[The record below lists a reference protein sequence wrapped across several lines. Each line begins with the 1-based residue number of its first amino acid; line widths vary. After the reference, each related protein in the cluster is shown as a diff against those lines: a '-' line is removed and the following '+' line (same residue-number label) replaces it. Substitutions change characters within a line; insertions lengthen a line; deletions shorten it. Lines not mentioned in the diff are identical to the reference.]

1 MCYTCANLT
10 EEALVTHEPLRLRP
24 MGVGDLLDTA
34 FRLYRR
40 HFLLFVGIVAVIY
53 VPLTLVQNVWEGA
66 FRFTETELGPVSP
79 QAIGLYFIVQL
90 ALLVMTFLAV
100 QGLMNA
106 AMARAVADSYLG
118 RPRGLVDT
126 FRALGWRWLRLVGAL
141 ILLGL
146 LDVFI
151 FLLFLIP
158 CVGWIAGLII
168 LIYVNVPI
176 SSYLAPVVVVEGR
189 GAVGSLGRA
198 FDLGRR
204 KFWRVLGINLLL
216 VLLGV
221 AIWLALFLMLSL
233 ISTVWQPDA
242 VILTIFYQVVSLVV
256 TVMVM
261 PVWLST
267 LTLLYFD
274 LRIRL
279 EGFDLELMVQ
289 EMDVER
295 A

>member
-1 MCYTCANLT
+1 
-10 EEALVTHEPLRLRP
+10 
-24 MGVGDLLDTA
+24 MGVADLLDTA

-40 HFLLFVGIVAVIY
+40 HFLLFVGIVGVIY
-53 VPLTLVQNVWEGA
+53 VPLTLVRTVLEGA
-66 FRFTETELGPVSP
+66 FLFSEAELVSMSS
-79 QAIGLYFIVQL
+79 IGFYFVTQL
-90 ALLVMTFLAV
+90 ALLVMTFIAV
-100 QGLMNA
+100 QGLMNG

-118 RPRGLVDT
+118 RPQGLVDT

-146 LDVFI
+146 IDVCI
-151 FLLFLIP
+151 FPLFLIP
-158 CVGWIAGLII
+158 CVGWIVGLIT

-176 SSYLAPVVVVEGR
+176 SSFLAPVIVIEGQ
-189 GAVGSLGRA
+189 GAIGSLGRA

-204 KFWRVLGINLLL
+204 KFWRVLGINFLLI
-216 VLLGV
+216 LLGV
-221 AIWLALFLMLSL
+221 AIWLALFLLFAL
-233 ISTVWQPDA
+233 VSTVWQPDA
-242 VILTIFYQVVSLVV
+242 AILTIFYQSVALVV

-289 EMDVER
+289 EMDAER

>member
-1 MCYTCANLT
+1 MCYTCASLNHK
-10 EEALVTHEPLRLRP
+10 EALVTHEPLRLRP

-40 HFLLFVGIVAVIY
+40 HFLLFVGIVSVIY
-53 VPLTLVQNVWEGA
+53 VPLTLVRTVLEGA
-66 FRFTETELGPVSP
+66 FLFTEVELVSMSS
-79 QAIGLYFIVQL
+79 IGFYFVTQL

-158 CVGWIAGLII
+158 CVGWIAGLIF

-176 SSYLAPVVVVEGR
+176 SSFLAPVVVVEGQ
-189 GAVGSLGRA
+189 GAAGSLGRA

-221 AIWLALFLMLSL
+221 AIWWALFALLALVS
-233 ISTVWQPDA
+233 SVWQSDS
-242 VILTIFYQVVSLVV
+242 VILTIFYQLVALVV

-279 EGFDLELMVQ
+279 EGFDLELMLQ

>member
-1 MCYTCANLT
+1 M
-10 EEALVTHEPLRLRP
+10 THETLRLRP

-66 FRFTETELGPVSP
+66 FRFTETELGSVSP
-79 QAIGLYFIVQL
+79 QAIGLFFIVQL
-90 ALLVMTFLAV
+90 ALLVVTFLAV

-106 AMARAVADSYLG
+106 AMARAVSDSYLG

-146 LDVFI
+146 IDVFI

-158 CVGWIAGLII
+158 CVGWIAGPIF

-176 SSYLAPVVVVEGR
+176 SSFLAPVVVVEAR
-189 GAVGSLGRA
+189 GAVGSLSRA

-216 VLLGV
+216 ALLGV
-221 AIWLALFLMLSL
+221 AIWLAIFSLLTLFSS
-233 ISTVWQPDA
+233 IWQPGSA
-242 VILTIFYQVVSLVV
+242 ILTIFYELVTLVV

-261 PVWLST
+261 PIWLST

-289 EMDVER
+289 EMDAENTVS